1 MHLFHGTMEN
11 GNKMKLF
18 KKALLAT
25 AIMGTMG
32 AQAATISSEALNLS
46 KEGAALKVIPTVKT
60 VTFDVVVDKDHPS
73 SSIITIN
80 FDKNV
85 DLNGLLGGAVEQT
98 VGGGTSYA
106 KDVGFNY
113 GTGSFTFDDVKISDK
128 DQSKGEL
135 DSMSFKVNLGNPLT
149 ANSAFRVTLGE
160 HGLDVDT
167 SGNDLGL
174 AADKVKIAGVSSI
187 SYISN
192 KADGT
197 LIETGVGELAK
208 EVSQFSFKITEK
220 LDGIISRTDQSDW
233 SVTNEANAEMDVLD
247 YTITNDETLGL
258 AVLGADL
265 KVVLSGN
272 FDGVESFNTLDGLNS
287 VRAELQTAA
296 DAPQGTLTPLLT
308 NDAGVTNGVRIDY
321 PSVTAV
327 GAGVGIKQSVSEE
340 LAFINQDNTTD
351 ATAAQA
357 GEIPVTGDVKADVKI
372 ITGDNVLAANI
383 PTDGYT
389 LYNDVDAGK
398 WTIDATIVNVPY
410 MPINAPSTNS
420 FIHFANEVNRE
431 VDVIVTAIDNNGV
444 EYGPMD
450 LGFNLRPDTV
460 EKLSMK
466 HMDELFNLGGKST
479 KLSLT
484 FNFDAFKN
492 DVGVYAVSQ
501 NDQGRTEVSSS
512 QQK

>member
-1 MHLFHGTMEN
+1 MEN

-46 KEGAALKVIPTVKT
+46 KEGAALKVVPTVKT
-60 VTFDVVVDKDHPS
+60 VIFDVVVDKDHPS
-73 SSIITIN
+73 ASVITIN

-85 DLNGLLGGAVEQT
+85 DINDLVGGEVQQT
-98 VGGGTSYA
+98 VGGGTAYA
-106 KDVGFNY
+106 GDVAFNY
-113 GTGSFTFDDVKISDK
+113 GTGSFTFDDVKVFDR
-128 DQSKGEL
+128 DQTKGET
-135 DSMSFKVNLGNPLT
+135 DAISFKVNLGNPLT
-149 ANSAFRVTLGE
+149 ANSAFRVTLGA
-160 HGLDVDT
+160 HQLDATVASDGT
-167 SGNDLGL
+167 VIAGPS
-174 AADKVKIAGVSSI
+174 ADEVKIAGVSSI
-187 SYISN
+187 NYISN

-208 EVSQFSFKITEK
+208 EVSQFSFNITEK
-220 LDGIISRTDQSDW
+220 LDGVISRTNQSDW
-233 SVTNEANAEMDVLD
+233 AVTNEANAEMDVLD

-272 FDGVESFNTLDGLNS
+272 FDGVESFNTLDGNLA
-287 VRAELQTAA
+287 VRAELQT
-296 DAPQGTLTPLLT
+296 DTTSTPQGTLTPFLT
-308 NDAGVTNGVRIDY
+308 NDAGVTNGIRIDY
-321 PSVTAV
+321 PSVTPL
-327 GAGVGIKQSVSEE
+327 GGGVGVKQSVSEE
-340 LAFINQDNTTD
+340 LSFINQDDNTD
-351 ATAAQA
+351 ATAPQA
-357 GEIPVTGDVKADVKI
+357 SEIPVTGDIKADLKI

-420 FIHFANEVNRE
+420 FIHFANEINRE

-466 HMDELFNLGGKST
+466 YMDELFNLGGQST

-484 FNFDAFKN
+484 FNFDAFDG

-501 NDQGRTEVSSS
+501 NDQGRSEVSSS

>member
-1 MHLFHGTMEN
+1 MEN

-32 AQAATISSEALNLS
+32 AQAATISSDALNLS
-46 KEGAALKVIPTVKT
+46 KEGAALGVAPTVQT
-60 VTFDVVVDKDHPS
+60 VVFDVVVDKDHPS
-73 SSIITIN
+73 ASVITIN

-85 DLNGLLGGAVEQT
+85 DVNGLLGGAVTQT
-98 VGGGTSYA
+98 VGGGTAYA
-106 KDVGFNY
+106 NDVAFNY
-113 GTGSFTFDDVKISDK
+113 GTGSFTFDNVQVFDR
-128 DQSKGEL
+128 DQTKGET
-135 DSMSFKVNLGNPLT
+135 DAISFKVNLGNPLT
-149 ANSAFRVTLGE
+149 ANSAFRVTLGD
-160 HGLDVDT
+160 HGLDVDE

-174 AADKVKIAGVSSI
+174 AADKVLIAGVSNI
-187 SYISN
+187 NYISH
-192 KADGT
+192 KPDDSV
-197 LIETGVGELAK
+197 IETGVGELAK
-208 EVSQFSFKITEK
+208 EVSQFSFKVDEK
-220 LDGIISRTDQSDW
+220 LDGVISRTDQTDW
-233 SVTNEANAEMDVLD
+233 SETNFTSIQSDELEYSL
-247 YTITNDETLGL
+247 TNDETLGL
-258 AVLGADL
+258 ALLGADL
-265 KVVLSGN
+265 KVVFSGN
-272 FDGVESFNTLDGLNS
+272 FDGIEDFSGVSRPYIDFVSTP
-287 VRAELQTAA
+287 AA
-296 DAPQGTLTPLLT
+296 GRTVGALSPLVT
-308 NDAGVTNGVRIDY
+308 NDAGKTI
-321 PSVTAV
+321 AV
-327 GAGVGIKQSVSEE
+327 
-340 LAFINQDNTTD
+340 DMRY
-351 ATAAQA
+351 ATAAGAEGTKLAADEQLVFTNEDDA
-357 GEIPVTGDVKADVKI
+357 STTDTDEAAEIPVTGDVKATVTLYNADNNVK
-372 ITGDNVLAANI
+372 DI
-383 PTDGYT
+383 PTGGYP

-420 FIHFANEVNRE
+420 FIHFANEIDRE

-466 HMDELFNLGGKST
+466 YMDELFGLGGQST

>member
-1 MHLFHGTMEN
+1 MEN

-46 KEGAALKVIPTVKT
+46 KEGAALGVAPTVQT
-60 VTFDVVVDKDHPS
+60 VIFDVVVDKDHPS
-73 SSIITIN
+73 ASVITIN

-85 DLNGLLGGAVEQT
+85 DVNGLLGGAVTQT
-98 VGGGTSYA
+98 VGGGTAYA
-106 KDVGFNY
+106 NDVAFNY
-113 GTGSFTFDDVKISDK
+113 GTGSFTFDDVKVFDR
-128 DQSKGEL
+128 DQSKGET
-135 DSMSFKVNLGNPLT
+135 DAISFKVNLGNPLT

-160 HGLDVDT
+160 HGLDVDEDG
-167 SGNDLGL
+167 SDLGL
-174 AADKVKIAGVSSI
+174 AADKVLIAGVSNI
-187 SYISN
+187 NYISH
-192 KADGT
+192 KPDDSV
-197 LIETGVGELAK
+197 IETGVGELAK
-208 EVSQFSFKITEK
+208 EVSQFSFKIDEK
-220 LDGIISRTDQSDW
+220 LDGIISRTDQTDW
-233 SVTNEANAEMDVLD
+233 SETNFTSIESDELE
-247 YTITNDETLGL
+247 YTLTNDETLGL
-258 AVLGADL
+258 ALLGADV
-265 KVVLSGN
+265 KVLFSGN
-272 FDGVESFNTLDGLNS
+272 FDGIEDFNGISRPFIDFVSTP
-287 VRAELQTAA
+287 
-296 DAPQGTLTPLLT
+296 APGRVVGARSPLVT
-308 NDAGVTNGVRIDY
+308 NDAGKTIAVDMRYAPAAGTEGTKLAANEQLVFTNEDD
-321 PSVTAV
+321 TANPD
-327 GAGVGIKQSVSEE
+327 AKQAS
-340 LAFINQDNTTD
+340 
-351 ATAAQA
+351 
-357 GEIPVTGDVKADVKI
+357 EIPVTGDVKATV
-372 ITGDNVLAANI
+372 TLYNADNNLKDI
-383 PTDGYT
+383 PTGGYP

-420 FIHFANEVNRE
+420 FIHFANEIDRE

-466 HMDELFNLGGKST
+466 YMDELFGLGGQST